1 MNMHTFQELLKE
13 LHQESKEVQASALVS
28 DDGMMLASYLPRGV
42 SEDRLAAMSAAMLS
56 LGDRMID
63 DLSGGVTDRVMIQT
77 NMGYVIVTAVSEGLV
92 LTVST
97 IANAQLGMIFHDI
110 KKIARKLQVAS
121 CQAA

>member
-63 DLSGGVTDRVMIQT
+63 DLTGGVTDRVMIQT